1 MVLLAFLFASFISLA
16 SGVLEKDFFIDKG
29 FLIAIPSLTHS
40 LFLFFIGYVGY
51 HQNFTVA
58 NFFDDVNDYKKKL
71 QIAKEIKQSTL
82 ENIITKKQ
90 LYDLVVENE
99 LYKNPELRITDLA
112 LMLATNRT
120 YVSRIVNEEMKT
132 NFCDWV
138 NSFRI
143 EYVKETMEDP
153 DFNHLSL
160 LEIAEMSGFSSLS
173 AFYRVFKRKK
183 E

>member
-1 MVLLAFLFASFISLA
+1 
-16 SGVLEKDFFIDKG
+16 
-29 FLIAIPSLTHS
+29 
-40 LFLFFIGYVGY
+40 
-51 HQNFTVA
+51 
-58 NFFDDVNDYKKKL
+58 
-71 QIAKEIKQSTL
+71 
-82 ENIITKKQ
+82 
-90 LYDLVVENE
+90 
-99 LYKNPELRITDLA
+99 
-112 LMLATNRT
+112 MLATNRT

-173 AFYRVFKRKK
+173 AFYRVFKEK
-183 E
+183 EGVTPGKYREEK